1 MKDFFSGLFSDF
13 GTSIFKI
20 ISQVVLI
27 VVGVFPWIFMRLNR
41 GLTYQNAIIN
51 SINNFLGIE
60 YISYTNKYLY
70 FVGIVEILYSY
81 FILVVI
87 STYVINSVVRDMN

>member
-1 MKDFFSGLFSDF
+1 MLL
-13 GTSIFKI
+13 SILLI
-20 ISQVVLI
+20 I
-27 VVGVFPWIFMRLNR
+27 
-41 GLTYQNAIIN
+41 
-51 SINNFLGIE
+51 FLGIE